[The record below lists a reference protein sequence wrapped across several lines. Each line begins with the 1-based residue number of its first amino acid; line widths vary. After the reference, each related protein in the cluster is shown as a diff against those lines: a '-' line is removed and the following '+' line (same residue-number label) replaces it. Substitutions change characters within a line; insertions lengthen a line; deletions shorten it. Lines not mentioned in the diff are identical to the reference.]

1 LTRPTAITPAW
12 ASELA
17 EVVEQR
23 QEVVLEPLGPQPAVD
38 AEAAVIGHPAQEV
51 VGVGA
56 ARDLVK
62 ALERRRVVVRI
73 DAVAGLVL
81 GAAQRPGGQAGR
93 RAGGQAVHG
102 QQLSGHLGLAAEE
115 RHVLAVG
122 LQWVRELHQAG
133 TADSIRQ
140 VASPAV
146 LGRWAHANRRPI
158 TTAELGCPRPRI
170 VRQT

>member
-115 RHVLAVG
+115 RHVLVVG
-122 LQWVRELHQAG
+122 LQWVRELHQAWDG
-133 TADSIRQ
+133 GQHQAGRVARRLGEVGPRESAADHH
-140 VASPAV
+140 
-146 LGRWAHANRRPI
+146 G
-158 TTAELGCPRPRI
+158 
-170 VRQT
+170 